1 MIKRKTVVVAAV
13 VASCLVAY
21 TKLNFKLNN
30 ILVAFS
36 SRQTILVVVILN

>member
-1 MIKRKTVVVAAV
+1 MIKRKTVAAV

-36 SRQTILVVVILN
+36 SRETIHVVVNLN